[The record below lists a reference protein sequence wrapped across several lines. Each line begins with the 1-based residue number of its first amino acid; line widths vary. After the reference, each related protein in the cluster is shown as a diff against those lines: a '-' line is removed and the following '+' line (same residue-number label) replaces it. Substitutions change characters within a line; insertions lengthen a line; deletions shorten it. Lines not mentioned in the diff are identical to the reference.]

1 MIDWS
6 TPKYVSIFWPHQLL
20 YVLNLRIKHTIA
32 NITQMRSLYL
42 CISFILPLRKCA
54 VSIWRVG
61 CACCG
66 QGVSQVGGFESC
78 CLLWCNTGVTGQQE
92 LMNGKLLLMTV
103 KMHLSPHVVLGHLSA
118 TGWSCR
124 PRNTLHTLISLSLV
138 AVATSC
144 SISFPV
150 PLHHFSPLLS
160 CTHTLLLSWAN
171 LSLILFS
178 FPPANEERQS

>member
-1 MIDWS
+1 MSVFSDPSNYRMCSHSLSFFSGLNIRLLILPLS
-6 TPKYVSIFWPHQLL
+6 SI
-20 YVLNLRIKHTIA
+20 
-32 NITQMRSLYL
+32 LYL
-42 CISFILPLRKCA
+42 CISAFILPLRKCA

-66 QGVSQVGGFESC
+66 QGVSQVGGFEYC
-78 CLLWCNTGVTGQQE
+78 CLLWCNTGVTGQPE

-160 CTHTLLLSWAN
+160 YTQ
-171 LSLILFS
+171 S
-178 FPPANEERQS
+178 FAFMS